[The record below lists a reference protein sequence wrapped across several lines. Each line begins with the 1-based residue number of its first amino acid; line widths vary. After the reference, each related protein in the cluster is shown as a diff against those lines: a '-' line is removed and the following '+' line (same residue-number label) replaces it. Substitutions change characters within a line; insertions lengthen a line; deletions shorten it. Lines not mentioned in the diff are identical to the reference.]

1 MIVISTVIS
10 SDASKTS
17 LKFVSDSN
25 RLCVAMTRAKRQL
38 LVIGHRDT
46 LMRDSQ
52 YREIIKSSR
61 SWFGEGAGVR
71 ARVELSQESKVGVSR
86 QSLNEDKSSSSNRTA
101 KSKDLN
107 DTESVVIEK
116 KHVDGTVEEEEALL
130 LLEQGT
136 DDEDLLMLLD
146 EEEDNI

>member
-52 YREIIKSSR
+52 YREIIRSSR

-86 QSLNEDKSSSSNRTA
+86 QSLNEDKSSSNRTA

-116 KHVDGTVEEEEALL
+116 KHVDGTVEEEALL

>member
-1 MIVISTVIS
+1 MIS

-52 YREIIKSSR
+52 YREIIRSSR

-86 QSLNEDKSSSSNRTA
+86 QSLNEDKSSSNRTA

-107 DTESVVIEK
+107 DTENVVIEK

>member
-52 YREIIKSSR
+52 YREIIRSSR

-86 QSLNEDKSSSSNRTA
+86 QSLNEDKSSSNRTA

-107 DTESVVIEK
+107 DTENVVIEK
-116 KHVDGTVEEEEALL
+116 RHVDGTVEEEEALL

>member
-25 RLCVAMTRAKRQL
+25 RLCVAMTRANRQL

-52 YREIIKSSR
+52 YREIIRSSR

-86 QSLNEDKSSSSNRTA
+86 QSLNEDKSSSNRTA

-107 DTESVVIEK
+107 DTENVVIEK

>member
-116 KHVDGTVEEEEALL
+116 KHVDGAVEEEALL

>member
-86 QSLNEDKSSSSNRTA
+86 QSLNEDKSISNRTA
-101 KSKDLN
+101 KSEALN
-107 DTESVVIEK
+107 DTENVAIEK
-116 KHVDGTVEEEEALL
+116 KHVDGTLEEEEALL
-130 LLEQGT
+130 LL
-136 DDEDLLMLLD
+136 
-146 EEEDNI
+146 

>member
-52 YREIIKSSR
+52 YREIIRSSR

-86 QSLNEDKSSSSNRTA
+86 QSLNEDKSSSNRTA

-107 DTESVVIEK
+107 DTENVVIEK